1 LNPASVELLIRDS
14 IEIGLQLINERAES
28 SAFYNDILYMCVA
41 EIRAVI
47 LIGTSQESEAW

>member
-1 LNPASVELLIRDS
+1 MELLIRDS

-28 SAFYNDILYMCVA
+28 SAFYNHILDLCVA